1 MNRTQTRS
9 FSAVTWFHHGDP
21 IAEMRGVDAPW
32 SILTE
37 IITAFFFTAYHGT
50 LPLDYFRH
58 PPPPLFQCHR
68 SIVSFSSSLRSSC
81 IIGYGSTFNK
91 LGRLLPM
98 YQSYPSLAPQ
108 ATMDVTRP
116 YIGVYSSGN
125 TQRYLS
131 NTSRVISHV
140 PGCFIQKV
148 RKTTFSKVHEQKL
161 ERTDQVSLLTSC
173 PRLWNAR

>member
-1 MNRTQTRS
+1 MVIPS
-9 FSAVTWFHHGDP
+9 LKWGES
-21 IAEMRGVDAPW
+21 M
-32 SILTE
+32 
-37 IITAFFFTAYHGT
+37 
-50 LPLDYFRH
+50 PLDRFWQRSSLPSFLQRIMALYLSITSDT